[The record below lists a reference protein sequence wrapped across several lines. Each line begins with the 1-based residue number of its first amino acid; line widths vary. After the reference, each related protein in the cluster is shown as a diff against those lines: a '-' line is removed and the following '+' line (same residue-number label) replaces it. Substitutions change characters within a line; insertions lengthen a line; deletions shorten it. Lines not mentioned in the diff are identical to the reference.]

1 MVNVAGP
8 HSMKINQMAGVE
20 NDMNIKTKALK
31 VEVAHVKPPKGFDYE
46 NNAFVIS
53 DSDIG
58 CYSRPEI
65 GNHILI
71 GSEDP
76 VCDDR
81 IFVDPDNWDQNL
93 QNNGKP
99 NFLDKLKDFLICLL

>member
-1 MVNVAGP
+1 M
-8 HSMKINQMAGVE
+8 
-20 NDMNIKTKALK
+20 
-31 VEVAHVKPPKGFDYE
+31 
-46 NNAFVIS
+46 IS

-81 IFVDPDNWDQNL
+81 IFVDPDNWDQNFTDPME
-93 QNNGKP
+93 NP
-99 NFLDKLKDFLICLL
+99 TS